1 MNQVTEFFSKLFYD
15 SGFPPRWHC
24 GKWTDFHGW
33 LYIISDLMIWG
44 AYFAI
49 PTIIIRYITRKQE
62 TRFQRVYFLFASFI
76 LACGTTH
83 LLDAITFWYPAYRLN
98 ALVRF
103 GTGVVS
109 WLTVFHLVKLL
120 PVAFSLK
127 TAEQLENEVLH
138 REDVELQLKINNKLL
153 NEAQEIA
160 KLGHWHWDVQA
171 NKINWSDTLMKIY
184 GAAPG
189 DDLTYELFIE
199 RVHPE
204 DRDDVNALITQAFQ
218 TKKFDEFYHRIQLPD
233 GTVKTMHSKGDV
245 ILDQKGEVKYMFGTG
260 QDVTEAKEVE
270 QQLLAKSQEL
280 ELTNQELE
288 KFASI
293 ASHDLR
299 EPLRKIITFAGMLDN
314 EFKDV
319 LGGKGRTY
327 LEKMVN
333 SSERAQNLIDDILEF
348 SSLSAG
354 NVNFGPVKL
363 NTVVEQVLSDIEVLV
378 NNTGAEIKADPLPA
392 IDGIESQ
399 LGLLFQNLITNAIK
413 FGKDDLPPQIN
424 IHASIVKGNELPE
437 DYVKDKKP
445 HFSILHNSRFWDHE
459 KFCRITV
466 ADNGIGFDEAYLDRI
481 FSLFQRLHGKQTY
494 EGTGIGLAIC
504 KKVVD
509 IHHGVITAKSKP
521 GEGATF
527 IITLPVSQLHFR
539 HIAASG
545 NGVGVVT

>member
-62 TRFQRVYFLFASFI
+62 ARFQRVYFLFASFI

-481 FSLFQRLHGKQTY
+481 FSLFQRLHCKQTY

>member
-62 TRFQRVYFLFASFI
+62 ARFQRVYFLFASFI

-127 TAEQLENEVLH
+127 TAEQLESEVLH

>member
-1 MNQVTEFFSKLFYD
+1 MNQVTEFFSKLFDD

-62 TRFQRVYFLFASFI
+62 ARFQRVYFLFASFI

>member
-62 TRFQRVYFLFASFI
+62 ARFQRVYFLFASFI

>member
-1 MNQVTEFFSKLFYD
+1 MNQVTEFFSKLFDD

-62 TRFQRVYFLFASFI
+62 ARFQRVYFLFASFI

-120 PVAFSLK
+120 PVAFTLK

-327 LEKMVN
+327 LEKIVN
-333 SSERAQNLIDDILEF
+333 SSERAHNLIDDILEF

-363 NTVVEQVLSDIEVLV
+363 NRVVEQVLSDIEVLV

>member
-62 TRFQRVYFLFASFI
+62 ARFQRVYFLFASFI

-445 HFSILHNSRFWDHE
+445 HFSILHNPRFWDHE

>member
-127 TAEQLENEVLH
+127 TAEQLESEVLH